1 MRTTLV
7 IDDGLYRQI
16 KALAAQS
23 GTTVTSVV
31 ERSLR
36 DTLERTSRRPEPRLP
51 TLPQTGGARPGVDL
65 RDNASIRDLD
75 DEA

>member
-7 IDDGLYRQI
+7 IDDDLYRQI

-23 GTTVTSVV
+23 GATVTSVV

-36 DTLERTSRRPEPRLP
+36 DTLERTSVRPTPRLP
-51 TLPQTGGARPGVDL
+51 ALPHTGGTRPGVDL

-75 DEA
+75 DDA

>member
-7 IDDGLYRQI
+7 IDDDLYREI

-31 ERSLR
+31 ERALR
-36 DTLERTSRRPEPRLP
+36 DTLERTAARPAPRLP
-51 TLPQTGGARPGVDL
+51 TLPQTGGTRPGVNL

>member
-7 IDDGLYRQI
+7 IDDDLYREI

-23 GTTVTSVV
+23 GLTVTSVI

-36 DTLERTSRRPEPRLP
+36 DTLERTSARPPVRLP
-51 TLPQTGGARPGVDL
+51 SLLQTGGTRSGVDL
-65 RDNASIRDLD
+65 RDNASIRDL
-75 DEA
+75 ENEP